1 VVLAMLSIMFA
12 YSAKLICWSFDKIPV
27 GMVPSYPNLGFTAFG
42 NPGHWLVML
51 MGVAEFF
58 GASCM
63 CLIIVWQS
71 IEMLLPPG
79 PWCFLHRTCISSRD
93 AVVIGSPLIMLP
105 AIWIRTF
112 SRLTSISISGILSSL
127 ILIAVVVTAFA
138 LDPTREAVHDP
149 SSSVHKAVNWAHLP
163 IATGILIV
171 SLSGHAGL
179 PSLRRSMKNPQ
190 NFKFCLNL
198 AFLAMFLLYV
208 ALGCLLLCF
217 IAVDF
222 SSVQVLVSCLLG

>member
-1 VVLAMLSIMFA
+1 
-12 YSAKLICWSFDKIPV
+12 
-27 GMVPSYPNLGFTAFG
+27 
-42 NPGHWLVML
+42 
-51 MGVAEFF
+51 
-58 GASCM
+58 M

-171 SLSGHAGL
+171 SLSGNFSSWTLTMCIYGHHVIIHGFVSPQRFFYA
-179 PSLRRSMKNPQ
+179 PSLHQPPYLCN
-190 NFKFCLNL
+190 
-198 AFLAMFLLYV
+198 AFLHNLSNGDNPL
-208 ALGCLLLCF
+208 
-217 IAVDF
+217 
-222 SSVQVLVSCLLG
+222 SSA